1 MASQQHRSSVVVLG
15 LIVLLLVL
23 TIIAAVIAAILVFSD
38 RTQLAASPWLSPLS
52 TFKAS
57 LISPALALNSLAD
70 VPDETIVAQAVAA
83 GKVDTA
89 FATLVYSTSL
99 SDQMR
104 AAGLLTLASRL
115 VQDGKKDTSA
125 VAARTAADIVI
136 LSPAMPDYS
145 RAALLAQ
152 AGQALASAG
161 KGDEATHASNTAA
174 IIAEHSGRIEPSY
187 RQILLDGLANDA
199 ARTGRKDQ
207 ALALRAASSADPP
220 PADKAPYVLPSLLVP
235 LLRNDSSVWAE
246 LDAATGERIL
256 AANAL
261 IAALGNGSPAAAEAA
276 RQTLEKALLNEDR
289 LRDRVFGD
297 GMVQSDNLLQ
307 RVAFARGRMEW
318 LTLKWRVAR
327 QGFGLS
333 LVPAWENQ
341 TRTIEANL
349 GQACA
354 DQYSLLRDAAAS
366 LPGQIESLQGTID
379 VVQDQIKWGRLGL
392 PPAAQE
398 ADLVYALD
406 QATRDR
412 MSLGIGYLS
421 VTTKTQ
427 SSNSQLDVVNSR

>member
-1 MASQQHRSSVVVLG
+1 MASQQHRSSVLVFG

-23 TIIAAVIAAILVFSD
+23 AIIAAVIAAMLVFSD
-38 RTQLAASPWLSPLS
+38 QTQSAASPWLSPLS
-52 TFKAS
+52 TVKAS

-70 VPDETIVAQAVAA
+70 VPDQTIVAQAVAA

-89 FATLVYSTSL
+89 FATLLYSTSL

-104 AAGLLTLASRL
+104 AAGLLTLGNRL

-125 VAARTAADIVI
+125 LAARTAVDIVI

-152 AGQALASAG
+152 AAQALASAG
-161 KGDEATHASNTAA
+161 KSLEATHAANSAA
-174 IIAEHSGRIEPSY
+174 IIAEYSGRIEPSY
-187 RQILLDGLANDA
+187 RQILLEGLATDA
-199 ARTGRKDQ
+199 ARTGRKEQ
-207 ALALRAASSADPP
+207 ALALRAASSAAPP
-220 PADKAPYVLPSLLVP
+220 PADKAPYVLPSLLAP
-235 LLRNDSSVWAE
+235 LLRDDRSVWAE

-261 IAALGNGSPAAAEAA
+261 IAALGSGSVATQEPA
-276 RQTLEKALLNEDR
+276 RQALEKALLNEDR
-289 LRDRVFGD
+289 LRDRVLGN

-341 TRTIEANL
+341 ARTIEADL
-349 GQACA
+349 RQACA
-354 DQYSLLRDAAAS
+354 DHYSLLRDAAAS
-366 LPGQIESLQGTID
+366 LPAQIESVQGTID

-412 MSLGIGYLS
+412 MALGIGYLS

-427 SSNSQLDVVNSR
+427 SWNSQLDVVNSR